1 MHVVSGLHMAS
12 PTSIVYTGNGITA
25 VVGFITDVND
35 DHLLDFVVAYYQRD
49 YNFAS
54 QVIYLNNGCGYV
66 RHSNPFEPLVY
77 CKQHFLNQIMIKW
90 EADPPVITLHI
101 PNDTFSGD
109 EIYVG
114 QPGPPS
120 KPSSPTSMMN
130 GDDEEEDQ
138 RNGNGSSTTLPYS
151 GTGTGASHFYYGSS
165 GQPSSDVVSSSGQV
179 TGGQHQ
185 PGVIPAPHGKNG

>member
-1 MHVVSGLHMAS
+1 
-12 PTSIVYTGNGITA
+12 
-25 VVGFITDVND
+25 
-35 DHLLDFVVAYYQRD
+35 
-49 YNFAS
+49 
-54 QVIYLNNGCGYV
+54 
-66 RHSNPFEPLVY
+66 
-77 CKQHFLNQIMIKW
+77 MIKW

-101 PNDTFSGD
+101 PNDTFSGVIALPYHPIEIPAIIFAMSGVKIETHMEKFFKGNLPIQYHAISKGD